1 MVFAN
6 NALQNVPLVAT
17 SWYAALSLTTPL
29 LIAAAAA
36 WALYLIVSSRPGIAS
51 RPASAASM

>member
-1 MVFAN
+1 M
-6 NALQNVPLVAT
+6 AT